1 MTFKQA
7 KLICLLFLTHISL
20 WGQNTAFHSQKTTLE
35 NSYHDKVVSTLSRLI
50 SRDNFIAIIN
60 IEFSNDATINK
71 NIKATERNEEIVNGY
86 TPIPGLP
93 TVPSQNNNTSRRK
106 NINSKQNNYQVNKIT
121 INIELNE
128 DIASETISENI
139 KSLINKAIPEIKDC
153 EDCIMIDTI
162 QFLPTQ
168 KSTLE
173 KKLEELQLKVSELQA
188 ENDLYE
194 DERRKAELEKTEED
208 YEEIQKKL
216 SDALET
222 EEKKYAQVLKKL
234 SELEEKEN
242 ERIKIE
248 QEKRDAELLLLQ
260 KEKEDRTNQLIKA
273 KEASEK
279 KVERMMNSKIRS
291 DSLII
296 SEAMDM
302 YKSVMKQK
310 GGSDFDNEAL
320 LGMQI
325 GNSGPGMMNAIIF
338 LILILFIIILLFFTL
353 NKKNKTI
360 YLKPKTKKKSSKKE
374 KNIETNDKDEAPTP
388 QSLENKSVN
397 KQDEDSIRSE
407 LKTLKQT
414 AVSLTVGEK
423 ESATNLIKE
432 WLDDNPN
439 RETNS
444 EE

>member
-20 WGQNTAFHSQKTTLE
+20 WSQNTAFHSQKTTLE

-121 INIELNE
+121 VNIELNE

-242 ERIKIE
+242 ERIKNE

>member
-20 WGQNTAFHSQKTTLE
+20 WSQNTAFHSQKTTLE

-194 DERRKAELEKTEED
+194 DERRKAELEKSEKN

-216 SDALET
+216 SDALEA
-222 EEKKYAQVLKKL
+222 EEKKYAQVQKKL

-242 ERIKIE
+242 ERIKNE

>member
-121 INIELNE
+121 VNIELNE

-242 ERIKIE
+242 ERIKNE
-248 QEKRDAELLLLQ
+248 QEKRDAELLFLQ
-260 KEKEDRTNQLIKA
+260 EEKQKRTDQLIKA

-388 QSLENKSVN
+388 QNLENKSVN